1 MLVAKGDDLRQR
13 RGRTAERLAELHVLA
28 AGLQVVA
35 RNFRCRAGELD
46 LICSDG
52 RYLVVVEVRQRS
64 RREFGGPL
72 ASIGGPK
79 QRRISRTTEYFR
91 LCSQQWAD
99 RPVRFDVVAVLGEP
113 DAEHELIWIRDAF
126 RV

>member
-1 MLVAKGDDLRQR
+1 VLVAEGGDLRQR

-28 AGLQVVA
+28 AGLEVVA

-52 RYLVVVEVRQRS
+52 RNLIVVEVRQRS

-72 ASIGGPK
+72 ASIGSLK
-79 QRRISRTTEYFR
+79 QRRIRRTTEYFR
-91 LCSQQWAD
+91 LRSPQWAD
-99 RPVRFDVVAVLGEP
+99 RPVRFDVVAVLGQP
-113 DAEHELIWIRDAF
+113 DAEHELIWIKDAF